1 MQTGGGKRKATTN
14 DKTPASLKPF
24 APRIQLFFHL
34 KKRIQL
40 FLVKFMQRYCEYNKE
55 KKYKVQH
62 NTSHNTRSKKNIYN
76 IIIQQNRFFFHKYKF
91 PGMVSKLE

>member
-40 FLVKFMQRYCEYNKE
+40 FLVKFMQRYCEYN
-55 KKYKVQH
+55 
-62 NTSHNTRSKKNIYN
+62 RKKNTKHN
-76 IIIQQNRFFFHKYKF
+76 IIHLTTHEEKYI
-91 PGMVSKLE
+91 